1 MKKYFK
7 PSVFILSLTP
17 FLIIFYKILYDQLG
31 PEPVKEITHHTGE
44 WTLIF
49 ICLTLAMSPLKRLT
63 NLAIWISFRRML
75 GLFVFFYATL
85 HMLTYVIID
94 YRLDFESISKDILT
108 KKFIFAGFTAWL
120 LLIPLALT
128 SSKRAIIFLK
138 DKWKKLHRLIYIIA
152 ILGVVHFIWLVKKD
166 LTEPLIYAVI
176 IIALMLFRLKFKKIF
191 VIWRFSRKRKCSFR
205 FEPNF
210 L

>member
-1 MKKYFK
+1 MKKYLK
-7 PSVFILSLTP
+7 PSVFIFSLIP
-17 FLIIFYKILYDQLG
+17 FLIIIYKIFFNQLG

-49 ICLTLAMSPLKRLT
+49 IILTLAMTPLKHIT
-63 NLAIWISFRRML
+63 KFNVWILIRRML

-94 YRLDFESISKDILT
+94 YRLDLQSISKDILT
-108 KKFIFAGFTAWL
+108 KRFIFVGFAAWL

-128 SSKRAIIFLK
+128 SSKRAVILLK
-138 DKWKKLHRLIYIIA
+138 DKWKKIHRLIYIIA

-166 LTEPLIYAVI
+166 LTEPLIYAAI
-176 IIALMLFRLKFKKIF
+176 ILVLLISRLNFRKYK
-191 VIWRFSRKRKCSFR
+191 
-205 FEPNF
+205 N
-210 L
+210 

>member
-1 MKKYFK
+1 MKRYFK
-7 PSVFILSLTP
+7 PSIFFFSLIPFI
-17 FLIIFYKILYDQLG
+17 IIVYKILFNELG

-49 ICLTLAMSPLKRLT
+49 IVLTLTMTPLKIIT
-63 NLAIWISFRRML
+63 NLSIWISFRRML

-94 YRLDFESISKDILT
+94 YRLDFDSIFKDILT

-120 LLIPLALT
+120 LLLPLALT
-128 SSKRAIIFLK
+128 SSKKAVIFLK
-138 DKWKKLHRLIYIIA
+138 DKWKKLHKLIYIIA

-176 IIALMLFRLKFKKIF
+176 ILFLLLFRIKFKK
-191 VIWRFSRKRKCSFR
+191 V
-205 FEPNF
+205 
-210 L
+210 